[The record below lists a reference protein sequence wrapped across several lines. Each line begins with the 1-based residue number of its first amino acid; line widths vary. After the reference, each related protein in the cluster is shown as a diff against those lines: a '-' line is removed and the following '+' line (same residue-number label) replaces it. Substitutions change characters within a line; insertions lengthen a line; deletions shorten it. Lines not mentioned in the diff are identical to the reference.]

1 MARLLYTGE
10 DLYKALGTGTV
21 DFSDM
26 SPSDG
31 ESFLAWIETIIR
43 EKEYAEEVHDD
54 TVSEMN
60 SMEDRYI
67 DEVEE
72 LRNDN
77 MRLESDNG
85 DLQNTIQDLQE
96 EIESLNGVINEQY
109 R

>member
-10 DLYKALGTGTV
+10 DLYKALGVGAV

-43 EKEYAEEVHDD
+43 EKEHAEEVHDD
-54 TVSEMN
+54 TASEMD
-60 SMEDRYI
+60 SMEDRHF
-67 DEVEE
+67 DEIEE
-72 LRNDN
+72 LRNDIVG
-77 MRLESDNG
+77 LETEID
-85 DLQNTIQDLQE
+85 DLHTTIKELEE
-96 EIESLNGVINEQY
+96 EIESLNGEINEQY